1 MLVKLS
7 DPRSRPVRAHH
18 DDAGADLTSTESVTL
33 APSETYLFDTGV
45 SVAIPFGQ
53 VGLVFNRSSQGK
65 IKIQLNNAVG
75 VIDAQYRGNIKVLL
89 TNNGNAP
96 YVVEAF
102 KTKIAQLVVMP
113 VSLVSFIEYSGK
125 EEDWVNTN
133 RGTGGFGS
141 TG

>member
-1 MLVKLS
+1 MLIKLS
-7 DPRSRPVRAHH
+7 DPRSMPARAHEG
-18 DDAGADLTSTESVTL
+18 DAGADLTSTTSLTL
-33 APSETYLFDTGV
+33 EPGQSYLFDTGV
-45 SVAIPFGQ
+45 SVAIPHGQ

-65 IKIQLNNAVG
+65 IKVQLNNAVG
-75 VIDAQYRGNIKVLL
+75 VIDAQYRGNVKVLL
-89 TNNGNAP
+89 TNNGEND

-113 VSLVSFIEYSGK
+113 VSLVDFEEFSGT
-125 EEDWVNTN
+125 DDQWVNTS